1 MDQTTQFIGLD
12 IGKAQIEVFI
22 PGTGD
27 TLTIANTRTGLAAL
41 RRQIRNIPHAHV
53 IMEATGGYER
63 LAHETLTQAAIPTSV
78 VNPVE
83 VRQFIRA
90 MGKRAK
96 TDAIDAAMLAEFGRV
111 REPAP
116 TPVPPPEESRL
127 SELLL
132 YRRQLIDER
141 TRLTN
146 QMPHFRDALVRRS
159 ATSRLKAIT
168 ADLEKIEAS
177 MMATVDAS
185 TRLKGLFALICSVPG
200 VGPISAITL
209 LANLPELGC
218 LTRRQIAALVGVAP
232 FNRDSGGIKG
242 HRAIAGGRP
251 QVRMVLYMA
260 ALVAMT
266 HNKVLR
272 TFKDTLVAKGK
283 PKKVAIIACVRKL
296 VTILNAIVRDGKSWP
311 AEQTA

>member
-12 IGKAQIEVFI
+12 IGKAQIEVFLS
-22 PGTGD
+22 TTRE
-27 TLTIANTRTGLAAL
+27 TLTIPNTRSGLAAL
-41 RRQIRNIPHAHV
+41 RRQFRKIPHAHV

-63 LAHETLTQAAIPTSV
+63 LAHETLTLAEIPTSV

-90 MGKRAK
+90 MGRRAK
-96 TDAIDAAMLAEFGRV
+96 TDAIDAAMLADFGRI
-111 REPAP
+111 RRPAP
-116 TPVPPPEESRL
+116 TPVPPAEESRL

-146 QMPHFRDALVRRS
+146 QMPHFQDALVRRS
-159 ATSRLKAIT
+159 ASTRLKMIA
-168 ADLEKIEAS
+168 ADLEKIEAAMLETIS
-177 MMATVDAS
+177 SAA
-185 TRLKGLFALICSVPG
+185 RLKALFSLICSVPG

-209 LANLPELGC
+209 LANLPKLGS

-232 FNRDSGGIKG
+232 INRDSGSLRG

-296 VTILNAIVRDGKSWP
+296 VIILNAIVRDGRPWP
-311 AEQTA
+311 NHQTA

>member
-1 MDQTTQFIGLD
+1 
-12 IGKAQIEVFI
+12 
-22 PGTGD
+22 
-27 TLTIANTRTGLAAL
+27 
-41 RRQIRNIPHAHV
+41 
-53 IMEATGGYER
+53 
-63 LAHETLTQAAIPTSV
+63 
-78 VNPVE
+78 
-83 VRQFIRA
+83 

-96 TDAIDAAMLAEFGRV
+96 TDAIDAAMLAEFGRI
-111 REPAP
+111 RQPAP
-116 TPVPPPEESRL
+116 TPVPPAEESRL

-146 QMPHFRDALVRRS
+146 QMPHFRDPVVRRS
-159 ATSRLKAIT
+159 AAGRLKAIT
-168 ADLEKIEAS
+168 ADLETIDTSLLETINAS
-177 MMATVDAS
+177 D
-185 TRLKGLFALICSVPG
+185 RLKNLFALMCSVPG

-209 LANLPELGC
+209 LANLPELGH

-232 FNRDSGGIKG
+232 FNRDSGGLKG

-272 TFKDTLVAKGK
+272 AFKDTLVAKGK

-296 VTILNAIVRDGKSWP
+296 VTILNAIVRDEKPWP
-311 AEQTA
+311 AQMSA